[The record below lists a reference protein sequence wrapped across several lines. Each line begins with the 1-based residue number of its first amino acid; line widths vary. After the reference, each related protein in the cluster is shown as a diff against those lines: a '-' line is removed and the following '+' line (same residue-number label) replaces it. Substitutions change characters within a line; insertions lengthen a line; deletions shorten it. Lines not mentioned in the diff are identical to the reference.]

1 MALKAKLYR
10 AYDLGVVAAAALAAP
25 VPYRHR
31 WRALRLIG
39 RLLMPIARGIGR
51 YRDDYAAEGLVT
63 VEEYVF
69 EFALM
74 RATQLGLGFEPR
86 LSHDGLEMLDEALA
100 SGKPV
105 MLVGVHAMLLY
116 LAGRYL
122 MERGC
127 DFIAPRSTFNPPVM
141 GKPGSYYSYLPFD
154 QSNAMLRLTRMMQP
168 GRLIT
173 ALIDGDRN
181 GRRTIAVPI
190 GAIDVPISYP
200 LLKLGVDRGAAILFF
215 HPRLIGDRVELR
227 WRRADEANGLDGV
240 IASLGEFLLDQ
251 TAARSITTKPPG
263 AR

>member
-1 MALKAKLYR
+1 
-10 AYDLGVVAAAALAAP
+10 
-25 VPYRHR
+25 
-31 WRALRLIG
+31 
-39 RLLMPIARGIGR
+39 MPIARAIGR
-51 YRDDYAAEGLVT
+51 YRDDYAAAGLVT
-63 VEEYVF
+63 IDEYVF
-69 EFALM
+69 EFVLM

-127 DFIAPRSTFNPPVM
+127 DFIAPRSTFDPPVM
-141 GKPGSYYSYLPFD
+141 GRPGTHYAYLPFD
-154 QSNAMLRLTRMMQP
+154 ESNAMLRLVRMMQP
-168 GRLIT
+168 DRIIT
-173 ALIDGDRN
+173 ALIDGDRT

-215 HPRLIGDRVELR
+215 HPRLIGNRVELR
-227 WRRADEANGLDGV
+227 WRRADETNGLNGV
-240 IASLGEFLLDQ
+240 IGALGQFLRDQ
-251 TAARSITTKPPG
+251 TT
-263 AR
+263 